1 MYRIRYSERLMIF
14 TSDIKENELSN
25 MSFGNLNEMAERLKV
40 IAKTNSEE
48 KNYVD
53 IYMPVSLL
61 QVYTL
66 KNKLSWYLLI
76 IFQNTDHSL
85 LL

>member
-1 MYRIRYSERLMIF
+1 MIF

-48 KNYVD
+48 INYVD

>member
-48 KNYVD
+48 INYVD
-53 IYMPVSLL
+53 IYMPVCLL

>member
-48 KNYVD
+48 INYVD